1 MGTKERRQ
9 REIGEREQR
18 FLTKAW
24 ELILQ
29 DGLLNLQM
37 ARVAEACDYATGTLY
52 QHFASKEDLL
62 VAIACAKSTIR
73 AGLFERAARWP
84 ASSRDRVF
92 AAIVAD
98 MLFARHYPDYFRLT
112 QFVTT
117 EVIWG
122 AASSV
127 RRQAAL
133 DSCRPIGEAV
143 FCIFRDAV
151 AAGDLDPR
159 GLSVAELM
167 VGPWTLCSGM
177 HTLVHAEGM
186 LQQYEVRDP
195 YRLLMRHAHNL
206 FNGYGWRPF
215 FDPADDRALDALV
228 GQITSELFADLA
240 RTPVDGAV
248 LPSSTA
254 VQTL

>member
-9 REIGEREQR
+9 REISEREQR

-62 VAIACAKSTIR
+62 VAIACVKSTLR
-73 AGLFERAARWP
+73 AGLFERAARWRAP
-84 ASSRDRVF
+84 SRDRVF

-122 AASSV
+122 AASSA

-133 DSCRPIGEAV
+133 DSCRPIGDAV

-151 AAGDLDPR
+151 GAGDLDPR

-206 FNGYGWRPF
+206 FNGYGWRPL

-228 GQITSELFADLA
+228 AQIICELFGDLSRA
-240 RTPVDGAV
+240 PAERA
-248 LPSSTA
+248 
-254 VQTL
+254 TLAPATLAQPL